1 MKYDLSKIEFK
12 NEKRFL
18 SNMYV
23 TTIKME
29 TKILEEFPGF
39 KLISKFICDIKSS
52 EHLYQALKVE
62 DEDYINL
69 ILSQETPQD
78 TKKIQRKNILKHL
91 LIVSIRQN
99 IQ

>member
-1 MKYDLSKIEFK
+1 MKYDLSKREFK

-39 KLISKFICDIKSS
+39 KLISSLISKSS
-52 EHLYQALKVE
+52 IFWFQFSFFIPL
-62 DEDYINL
+62 D
-69 ILSQETPQD
+69 
-78 TKKIQRKNILKHL
+78 
-91 LIVSIRQN
+91 
-99 IQ
+99 

>member
-39 KLISKFICDIKSS
+39 KLI
-52 EHLYQALKVE
+52 
-62 DEDYINL
+62 
-69 ILSQETPQD
+69 
-78 TKKIQRKNILKHL
+78 
-91 LIVSIRQN
+91 
-99 IQ
+99 